1 MRCGADR
8 GGLFKKCAVSPV
20 RGEDLSARSN
30 ASFAKRPL
38 KVRARTPD
46 TAHAAWV
53 ERKSAMTTDKMDDK
67 DIERMIDIIGD
78 GELSAEAQE
87 RLHREGLWPLYES
100 LWQTAYTAFVFGH
113 PNG

>member
-46 TAHAAWV
+46 TAHAASV

-78 GELSAEAQE
+78 GARTGASGRIRKWLTDW
-87 RLHREGLWPLYES
+87 RLETG
-100 LWQTAYTAFVFGH
+100 TGAKA
-113 PNG
+113 